1 MADGSE
7 VIIARVEDL
16 AAQCPGNSL
25 VWEFVQLKNMKRIEL
40 AERIQVMID
49 RQYECRG
56 DPDYIDRNDHI
67 GYNASYRRKIIELY
81 LTVGPH

>member
-1 MADGSE
+1 MIP
-7 VIIARVEDL
+7 IIQRPSARR
-16 AAQCPGNSL
+16 APPY
-25 VWEFVQLKNMKRIEL
+25 
-40 AERIQVMID
+40 D